1 MASIT
6 VKIGVLR
13 GFSYIVLISG
23 SIVMLLPFLWMI
35 STSLKTFAEALAMP
49 PTWIPDQ
56 LMWSNFPD
64 GWAMAPF
71 ARFFI
76 NSVVISVTTAGG
88 GVILS
93 VLAAYAFAKMN
104 FFGKNVVFIVMIG
117 TMMIPGMVLLV
128 PNFLTMVRL
137 GWIDTYH
144 ALIIPWL
151 ASVFVIFL
159 LRQFFM
165 TIPNELWDSAQIDGC
180 GRFHFL
186 WRFIIP
192 LSKPALFTAFL
203 LRFIGSWNAFLWVL
217 IMTNREEMRT
227 VPVGLALFAQ
237 EAGTEYQLMMA
248 MSTLAIIPI
257 MVLFFACQ
265 RQFIEGVA
273 RTGIK

>member
-1 MASIT
+1 MI
-6 VKIGVLR
+6 VIKLKIGALR
-13 GFSYIVLISG
+13 GFSYAVLISG
-23 SIVMLLPFLWMI
+23 SILMLLPFLWMI
-35 STSLKTFAEALAMP
+35 STSFKTFAEALAMP
-49 PTWIPDQ
+49 PVWIPDQ
-56 LMWSNFPD
+56 LIWSNFAD

-76 NSVVISVTTAGG
+76 NSVIIAIATAGG

-104 FFGKNVVFIVMIG
+104 FFGKNIIFMILIG
-117 TMMIPGMVLLV
+117 TMMIPGIVLLV
-128 PNFLTMVRL
+128 PNFLTIVRF
-137 GWIDTYH
+137 GWIDTFQG
-144 ALIIPWL
+144 LIIPWL

-165 TIPNELWDSAQIDGC
+165 SIPNELWDSAQIDGC
-180 GRFHFL
+180 GRFQFL
-186 WRFIIP
+186 WRFIVP
-192 LSKPALFTAFL
+192 LSIPALSTAFL

-237 EAGTEYQLMMA
+237 EAGIEYQLMMA
-248 MSTLAIIPI
+248 MATLAIIPI
-257 MVLFFACQ
+257 MLLFLACQ